1 MDLDYVDKEL
11 ISQLFHNGRQSLKS
25 MKIEVIKSELQEIS
39 QSGIRK
45 RFERLK
51 KNEIIEVQGNLSISN
66 LKYHSAFIFTQ
77 IKTNNSL
84 NELIEIYSKCRKV
97 FLLARISGQY
107 NLLVG
112 IVGEDM
118 DKLHWFINHCGPG
131 NQVEV
136 AHSEVLFVSK
146 FSLPEFM
153 PIDFFNSGVDSK
165 VDK

>member
-11 ISQLFHNGRQSLKS
+11 IRQLLSNGRQNLKNI
-25 MKIEVIKSELQEIS
+25 KIKIIKSGLQEIS

-45 RFERLK
+45 RFKRLTSHK
-51 KNEIIEVQGNLSISN
+51 IIDVQGNLNVSN

-77 IKTNNSL
+77 IKSKSSL
-84 NELIEIYSKCRKV
+84 NELIEIYSKCRRI
-97 FLLARISGQY
+97 FLLARINGQY

-112 IVGEDM
+112 IVGEDF

-136 AHSEVLFVSK
+136 AHSEVLFASK

-153 PIDFFNSGVDSK
+153 PIDFFNSGIDSK